1 MLFIA
6 RSKDCRM
13 TKSVERTFKL
23 LQVGSSNAH
32 DSPGFGRF
40 MCVRIAARHG
50 LIRISLSDC
59 FVVISGKQIS
69 QCQIELSP
77 CAFRS
82 WWFLIQSPPDD
93 SDRGVIFSQSQEKRC
108 HMNGLSAI

>member
-6 RSKDCRM
+6 RSEDCRV
-13 TKSVERTFKL
+13 TKSVERTFNL

-40 MCVRIAARHG
+40 MCVRIAACQG
-50 LIRISLSDC
+50 LVRISLSDC
-59 FVVISGKQIS
+59 LVVISGKQIS

-77 CAFRS
+77 GIFRS
-82 WWFLIQSPPDD
+82 WWFLQPPPDD
-93 SDRGVIFSQSQEKRC
+93 SDRGVIFS
-108 HMNGLSAI
+108 